1 MEDKN
6 RCTLKRSRFN
16 IALKRVL
23 KFYESLYLLK
33 WDWHTEIRK
42 S

>member
-6 RCTLKRSRFN
+6 RCTLKRSGFN
-16 IALKRVL
+16 FVL

-33 WDWHTEIRK
+33 RERDWHIEIRK